1 MSVESSQETQV
12 EAAVY
17 GMWAALSVRDWQAV
31 KSYLSQDCLY
41 LDMPV
46 GPAAAARGPVGG
58 PKAGPGVA
66 RRQAGYVPGSEAVAP
81 GPGSW

>member
-17 GMWAALSVRDWQAV
+17 GMWAALSDRDWQAV

-46 GPAAAARGPVGG
+46 GAAAAARGPADIVKRLKIGLE
-58 PKAGPGVA
+58 PLAL
-66 RRQAGYVPGSEAVAP
+66 R
-81 GPGSW
+81 